1 MFGETERTAAP
12 TPMAWPS
19 TTVLASGIATSAA
32 TLFGLYL
39 LSQRWPEFQPMGF
52 YVNLVLPVGALLV
65 GLIAGSGYGIAS
77 WLTGSK
83 IGKVTLLAVVLLQVW
98 AYFMAQNLE
107 FRTLVEN
114 QKNILAD
121 LKMTDDDGNEVA
133 VPQELIDELTPS
145 SFWEYFDATTRSFAF
160 NDRQGNPGPALG
172 TWGYL
177 VRLAEVVGFALGGLI
192 APAIL
197 MACPYCESCSVYM
210 KSKQLGVLPA
220 GIEPRKIKK
229 ADADGTAAYE
239 QEIGTA
245 LAEGQALAAATLD
258 AGEAGDAAAVADLLA
273 EHGPAKKA
281 INKATARTELHL
293 RRCPRCNGG
302 ALVAKIVSGYGEKV
316 QVLAEEKRDVGPD
329 FVRGLQERQV
339 V

>member
-1 MFGETERTAAP
+1 MFGEPERAAP

-19 TTVLASGIATSAA
+19 TTVLASGVATSAV

-52 YVNLVLPVGALLV
+52 YVNLVLPVGAIVV

-83 IGKVTLLAVVLLQVW
+83 IGRVTLLAVVLLQVW

-107 FRTLVEN
+107 FRTLVAN
-114 QKNILAD
+114 QKELLAD
-121 LKMTDDDGNEVA
+121 LKMTDDDGNEIA
-133 VPQELIDELTPS
+133 VPQAVIDEFNP
-145 SFWEYFDATTRSFAF
+145 SFWEYFDETTRAFAF

-172 TWGYL
+172 AWGYL
-177 VRLAEVVGFALGGLI
+177 VRVAEIVGFSLGGLI

-197 MACPYCESCSVYM
+197 MACPYCESCGVYM
-210 KSKQLGVLPA
+210 KSNQLGVLPA

-229 ADADGTAAYE
+229 TDAEGNATYE
-239 QEIGTA
+239 QEIGAA
-245 LAEGQALAAATLD
+245 LSEGQALAAATLD
-258 AGEAGDAAAVADLLA
+258 AGEAGDSTAIADLLA

-316 QVLAEEKRDVGPD
+316 QVLAEEKREVSPD